1 MGIYKRGS
9 VWWMSFTVDG
19 RQIRKSTE
27 TDDRKLAQRIFDKL
41 KGEIAEGKWF
51 ERLEGEDMTFREL
64 MERYLTEYSAV
75 RKKPKSYVR
84 DKSLNNHLQKFFG
97 DFILTEITPK
107 NITAYKI
114 IRREE
119 GASPRS
125 INYELVLMG
134 HAFNLAMKEW
144 ELVKDNPV
152 QRVSKEKVRNQIERW
167 LTIEEERRLLDVS
180 PDWLREIILFAIHT
194 GFRQS
199 EILDLKWLQV
209 DLARR
214 TITISDQKNGEIDTL
229 PIDQTVAEI
238 LRDRWKAPHQQNDR
252 VFLNSKGKR
261 IGNRNLLRSFY
272 RYLEKAGIS
281 DCRFHNLRHTFASR
295 LVQSGVDLYSV
306 QKLGRWKTT
315 EMILR
320 YAHHYTESLRPRIE
334 VMDSFQSGK
343 ITELSQSQKNRESRA
358 LLRLVTP

>member
-1 MGIYKRGS
+1 
-9 VWWMSFTVDG
+9 MSFTVDG

-27 TDDRKLAQRIFDKL
+27 TTDRKLAQRIFDKL
-41 KGEIAEGKWF
+41 KGEIAERKWF
-51 ERLEGEDMTFREL
+51 ERLEGEEMTFREL
-64 MERYLTEYSAV
+64 MERYLKEYSAV
-75 RKKPKSYVR
+75 RKKPTSYIR
-84 DKSLNNHLQKFFG
+84 DKSLNGHLQRLFG
-97 DFILTEITPK
+97 DLILTEISP
-107 NITAYKI
+107 KI
-114 IRREE
+114 ITEYKAMRREE

-180 PDWLREIILFAIHT
+180 PEWLQEIILFAIHT

-199 EILDLKWLQV
+199 EILDLKWSQV

-214 TITISDQKNGEIDTL
+214 TITISDQKNDAVDTL
-229 PIDQTVAEI
+229 PIDQTVTDI
-238 LRDRWKAPHQQNDR
+238 LRKRWETPHQQGDR
-252 VFLNSKGKR
+252 VFLNSNGKR
-261 IGNRNLLRSFY
+261 MGNRNLLRSFY
-272 RYLEKAGIS
+272 RYLAKSGIS
-281 DCRFHNLRHTFASR
+281 GCRFHDLRHTFASR

-306 QKLGRWKTT
+306 QKLGRWKST
-315 EMILR
+315 EMIKR

-334 VMDSFQSGK
+334 VMDSFQGVK
-343 ITELSQSQKNRESRA
+343 ITDLAQSQKKRGSRA